1 MTKTVYSG
9 QIPGARE
16 YQEDYAAIR
25 DAAAD
30 DDGHLLLICDGMGG
44 HAAGDVASKTAAR
57 AFLGLYNERGAA
69 DPEEW
74 LPQALY
80 AGNSSIADAV
90 AQNDSLKD
98 MGTTLLACTIR
109 GGTVTWISVGDSVL
123 YHVRKSTVA
132 LWNDDHSMAPVLD
145 QLAEDKQ
152 ITREEALH
160 DSRRNS
166 LRSALMGD
174 DIPLI
179 DLQSKEGA
187 LKPGDVLLA
196 ASDGILTLDNEE
208 IAKLTGRHRSAG
220 AKAIV
225 DALLQAVEAKNLPHQ
240 DNATIAAYVHEQ
252 GKSGGFFRS
261 LFGG

>member
-1 MTKTVYSG
+1 MTKTSFSG

-25 DAAAD
+25 DDIAD
-30 DDGHLLLICDGMGG
+30 GGGCLLLICDGMGG

-57 AFLGLYNERGAA
+57 AFLDLYNEHGAG
-69 DPEEW
+69 DPTEW
-74 LPQALY
+74 LPQALH
-80 AGNSSIADAV
+80 AGNSSIAAAV
-90 AQNDSLKD
+90 AQNESLKD
-98 MGTTLLACTIR
+98 MGTTLLACAIR
-109 GGTVTWISVGDSVL
+109 DGTVTWISVGDSVL
-123 YHVRKSTVA
+123 YHVRKSAVA
-132 LWNDDHSMAPVLD
+132 LWNEDHSMAPVLD
-145 QLAEDKQ
+145 QLAEDQQ

-196 ASDGILTLDNEE
+196 ASDGILTLDTGE
-208 IAKLTGRHRSAG
+208 IANLTGRHRAAG
-220 AKAIV
+220 AKSVV
-225 DALLQAVEAKNLPHQ
+225 DALLSAVEAKNLPHQ